1 MMQLIR
7 SNTPEWW
14 IIILGLLG
22 SIVYGGVYPALSALY
37 GEVLKVY
44 ASPSGEILDR
54 LHLFASLFI
63 VMGVVVG
70 FASFVQVRDHNHT
83 IFWCVATSE

>member
-1 MMQLIR
+1 MSILRLMK
-7 SNTPEWW
+7 SSAPELRV
-14 IIILGLLG
+14 IILGLLG
-22 SIVYGGVYPALSALY
+22 SIVYGAVYPTLSVLY

-44 ASPSGEILDR
+44 ASPSGEIINR

-70 FASFVQVRDHNHT
+70 CASFVQVRYCDD
-83 IFWCVATSE
+83 FSGVLQF